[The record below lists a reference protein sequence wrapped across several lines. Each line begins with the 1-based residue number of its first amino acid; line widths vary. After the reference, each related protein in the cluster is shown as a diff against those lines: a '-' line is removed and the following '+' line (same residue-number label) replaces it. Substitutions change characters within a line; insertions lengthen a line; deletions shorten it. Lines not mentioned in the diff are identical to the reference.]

1 MTSLMLQNLSGDA
14 LSQLRMFAEPGTSNR
29 YPGMAVPGRGTVF
42 EP

>member
-1 MTSLMLQNLSGDA
+1 MLQNLSGDA
-14 LSQLRMFAEPGTSNR
+14 LSQLRMFAEPETSNR